1 MPHAADQTV
10 PTPKRPHPLSAL
22 ARAIDPSAG
31 YAPRFW
37 CAGLCAGFGLAAY
50 GVEFATSTSAAV
62 PLIVAA
68 YVVGGART
76 TMQGVAALRE
86 LRPDINFL
94 MILAAVVSSV
104 LGHWDEGALLLFLFS
119 LSDALER
126 YAIERTR
133 RGVRALMDLRPET
146 ARVVRGGQE
155 VVTPIERIRV
165 DEIVRIRPGER
176 IPIDGVVLEGA
187 SAVDEAVVT
196 GESMPVDKQ
205 PGNGVFAGTFNTNGS
220 LLVRVSCPPT
230 ESTIARIVQ
239 LVEEAQER
247 KANAQRMIEAWEAP
261 YVWTV
266 LGICAL
272 TILIKWLAVADLGAA
287 IYTGMVL
294 LVAASPCAV
303 VLASPVAVLAT
314 VTHAARHGVL
324 YKGGAHIE
332 ALSRITT
339 VAFDKTGTLTRG
351 KPVVTAIVAGDGA
364 SEDDVLRIAAAAES
378 HSEHPLAKAI
388 VARAAERRLALPPAA
403 DFAREPGVGISARIG
418 SRWVR
423 AGRLALFE
431 KYGVEVPGP
440 LRARLGEIGDQTAI
454 VVMEE
459 GGASGIVALSDE
471 LRPEAR
477 PALVALRR
485 LGIERFVVL
494 TGDHPG
500 PAAAVA
506 RELQIVEVY
515 AGLLPEQKV
524 AELHRLAKEN
534 GGVLMVGDGVNDAPA
549 LAAATVGIAM
559 GAAGSDVAL
568 ETADVVLMPND
579 LNGLPK
585 AIHLARR
592 CRAIIHQ
599 SLAFAFGMMAVLVTL
614 TLLGLPAFGMSLP
627 LPLAVLGHEGS
638 TVLVVLNGLRL
649 LRGAVVPAG
658 RPAAA
663 AAGETVLA

>member
-1 MPHAADQTV
+1 MPQSAEQTA
-10 PTPKRPHPLSAL
+10 PAPKQLNPFSVLTRG
-22 ARAIDPSAG
+22 IDPSAG

-37 CAGLCAGFGLAAY
+37 CAGLCAGFGLVAY
-50 GVEFATSTSAAV
+50 GVEFANSTAAAV

-68 YVVGGART
+68 FVVGGART
-76 TMQGVAALRE
+76 TVQGAAALRE

-94 MILAAVVSSV
+94 MILAAVVSAV

-146 ARVVRGGQE
+146 ARVVHGDQE

-165 DEIVRIRPGER
+165 GERVRIRPGER
-176 IPIDGVVLEGA
+176 IPIDGVVLEGT
-187 SAVDEAVVT
+187 SAADEAIVT

-205 PGNGVFAGTFNTNGS
+205 PGDGVFAGTFNTNGS
-220 LLVRVSCPPT
+220 LLVRMSRPPT

-247 KANAQRMIEAWEAP
+247 KANAQRMIEAWESP

-266 LGICAL
+266 LGVCAL
-272 TILIKWLAVADLGAA
+272 TILVKWLATGETGAA

-332 ALSRITT
+332 ALSRVTT

-351 KPVVTAIVAGDGA
+351 KPAVTAVIAGDGA
-364 SEDDVLRIAAAAES
+364 SEDDVLRVAAAAES

-388 VARAAERRLALPPAA
+388 VARAAQRRLALPAA
-403 DFAREPGVGISARIG
+403 AEFAREPGVGISARVG

-431 KYGVEVPGP
+431 KYGVAVPAS
-440 LRARLGEIGDQTAI
+440 LLARLRDVGDQTAI
-454 VVMEE
+454 VVLEEE
-459 GGASGIVALSDE
+459 GAAGIVVLSDE

-477 PALVALRR
+477 PALAALRR

-506 RELQIVEVY
+506 RELGIREVH
-515 AGLLPEQKV
+515 ADLLPEQKV

-568 ETADVVLMPND
+568 ETADVVLMPDD

-649 LRGAVVPAG
+649 LRGAVVPQVRVAPD
-658 RPAAA
+658 RAA
-663 AAGETVLA
+663 ESVLA